1 MPRMR
6 CSYLARASSTWCPTS
21 VCVEVLLG
29 AKTKSWMRQP
39 QSGRICRSPRAVPM
53 MTRTDSSMFCSYLES
68 WMPPLGPT
76 EKGNL
81 KPTPRK
87 LLMPVSPQVLPCALR
102 GGDPHLDDPLAI
114 RAAHGGAAPLLLHHE
129 PFGEPAFGAD
139 EPLRPAGGDRL
150 DDLVPERFQ
159 LAQAVLRALR
169 HFDVPPLS
177 QPVADSRR
185 SRSREGPSLVRL
197 PSPDQVTPPPPAPLH
212 HMPLSAKSIT
222 GSAGGREARER

>member
-1 MPRMR
+1 
-6 CSYLARASSTWCPTS
+6 
-21 VCVEVLLG
+21 
-29 AKTKSWMRQP
+29 MRQP

-87 LLMPVSPQVLPCALR
+87 LLMPVSPQVLHCALR

-114 RAAHGGAAPLLLHHE
+114 RAAHDGAAPPLFHHE
-129 PFGEPAFGAD
+129 PFGEAALGAD

-169 HFDVPPLS
+169 HFGVPPLS
-177 QPVADSRR
+177 QLVADSRR
-185 SRSREGPSLVRL
+185 SRSREGASLVRL
-197 PSPDQVTPPPPAPLH
+197 PPRDQVGAAAPRQRRAGRGAWPFRFTQRSRRSKGEGAEERVVRRNPGVSLRPPLPP
-212 HMPLSAKSIT
+212 
-222 GSAGGREARER
+222 R

>member
-1 MPRMR
+1 
-6 CSYLARASSTWCPTS
+6 
-21 VCVEVLLG
+21 
-29 AKTKSWMRQP
+29 MRQP

-87 LLMPVSPQVLPCALR
+87 LLMPVSPQVLHCALR

-114 RAAHGGAAPLLLHHE
+114 RAAHGGAAPPLLHHE
-129 PFGEPAFGAD
+129 PFGESALRAD

-150 DDLVPERFQ
+150 DDLVPERFH

-197 PSPDQVTPPPPAPLH
+197 PSPDQVAPPPPARPLGSRSRRKASPRSRGGRGEMIWFVSLAH
-212 HMPLSAKSIT
+212 GARNRRTPEFSALSA
-222 GSAGGREARER
+222 APR

>member
-1 MPRMR
+1 
-6 CSYLARASSTWCPTS
+6 
-21 VCVEVLLG
+21 
-29 AKTKSWMRQP
+29 MRQP

-114 RAAHGGAAPLLLHHE
+114 RAAHGGAAPPLLHHE
-129 PFGEPAFGAD
+129 PFGESALGAD

-159 LAQAVLRALR
+159 LALAVLRAHR

-177 QPVADSRR
+177 QPVWLTLDGHALGR
-185 SRSREGPSLVRL
+185 SASLVPL
-197 PSPDQVTPPPPAPLH
+197 PLPDQVAPPAPRRAACLKAFH
-212 HMPLSAKSIT
+212 AKRGRLESVEGFLGGVPARAPTRATEQTNSSALPSLP
-222 GSAGGREARER
+222 RF

>member
-1 MPRMR
+1 
-6 CSYLARASSTWCPTS
+6 
-21 VCVEVLLG
+21 
-29 AKTKSWMRQP
+29 MRQP

-53 MTRTDSSMFCSYLES
+53 MMRTDSSMFCSYLES
-68 WMPPLGPT
+68 WIPPAGPT

-114 RAAHGGAAPLLLHHE
+114 RAAHGGATPLLLHHE
-129 PFGEPAFGAD
+129 PFGEPALGAD
-139 EPLRPAGGDRL
+139 EPLRPAGGDRV

-177 QPVADSRR
+177 QLVADSRR
-185 SRSREGPSLVRL
+185 SRSRESASLVPL
-197 PSPDQVTPPPPAPLH
+197 PPLDQVAPPAPRRAACLEAFH
-212 HMPLSAKSIT
+212 AKRGRG
-222 GSAGGREARER
+222 GSARSLSFSRHHGHPSRHCHLELPRF